1 MYVMIS
7 LLQGIIKTVII
18 QSGLN
23 MGSQDGEV
31 LLQES
36 QL

>member
-1 MYVMIS
+1 MIS

-23 MGSQDGEV
+23 IGIQDGEV